1 MGRKKPIRRVTIKPR
16 RKDVVNLFAK
26 LWEASDNPL
35 KKDHQALFQRL
46 VRGKKRKIEV
56 KEEEKMTYEG

>member
-1 MGRKKPIRRVTIKPR
+1 VSTQKRRVTIKPR

-46 VRGKKRKIEV
+46 VKEKNKREGKSKKRAVIKNAI
-56 KEEEKMTYEG
+56 